1 MFCVSMISS
10 HHSAAAA
17 WSQLTSPKAASPGLA
32 QRAACI
38 DLEWSSVENC
48 LSRNDFLKHRNI
60 CLAFKC
66 HATSNKGNN
75 MAVQQAPKLRD
86 SVIQY
91 KLTQNDM
98 VVSHCD
104 CTFFQCLVMF
114 LSYRVHTFLKK
125 GSLQNSLKES
135 ETEDDP
141 PAPLFIGASC

>member
-1 MFCVSMISS
+1 MIARQEPDVLSLYGHIISS
-10 HHSAAAA
+10 HRSAAAA

-48 LSRNDFLKHRNI
+48 LSRNDFLNHRNI

-66 HATSNKGNN
+66 HDTSNQGNN

-98 VVSHCD
+98 VVSHSD
-104 CTFFQCLVMF
+104 CTFFLTSQQV
-114 LSYRVHTFLKK
+114 YLKTLFI
-125 GSLQNSLKES
+125 S
-135 ETEDDP
+135 
-141 PAPLFIGASC
+141 PLFWNFKR

>member
-1 MFCVSMISS
+1 M
-10 HHSAAAA
+10 
-17 WSQLTSPKAASPGLA
+17 
-32 QRAACI
+32 
-38 DLEWSSVENC
+38 ENR
-48 LSRNDFLKHRNI
+48 LSRNDFLNHRNI

-66 HATSNKGNN
+66 HDTSNQGNN

-98 VVSHCD
+98 VVSHSD

-125 GSLQNSLKES
+125 GSLQNSRKES

-141 PAPLFIGASC
+141 PAPLFIAASC